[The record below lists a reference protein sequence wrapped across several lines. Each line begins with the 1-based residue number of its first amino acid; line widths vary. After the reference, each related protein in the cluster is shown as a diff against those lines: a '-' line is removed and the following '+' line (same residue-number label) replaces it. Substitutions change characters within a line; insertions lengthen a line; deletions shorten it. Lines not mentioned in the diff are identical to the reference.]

1 MPDVILTGLLA
12 GSALTATLKVASVMA
27 GFGLGVRL
35 LAAGGRTVD
44 ERDRVVLEAARRHRP
59 RSRRIG

>member
-1 MPDVILTGLLA
+1 MLDMILTGFLA
-12 GSALTATLKVASVMA
+12 GSPLVVTLKVAAVAA
-27 GFGLGVRL
+27 GFILGVRL

-59 RSRRIG
+59 LGR

>member
-1 MPDVILTGLLA
+1 MLDMILTGFLA
-12 GSALTATLKVASVMA
+12 GSPLAVTLKVAVVAA

-59 RSRRIG
+59 LS

>member
-1 MPDVILTGLLA
+1 MLDMILTGFLA
-12 GSALTATLKVASVMA
+12 GSPLVVTLKVAAVAA
-27 GFGLGVRL
+27 GFILGVRL

-59 RSRRIG
+59 LS

>member
-1 MPDVILTGLLA
+1 MLDAILTGFLA
-12 GSALTATLKVASVMA
+12 GSALTVTLKVAAVVI

-44 ERDRVVLEAARRHRP
+44 ERDRVVLQAARRHRP
-59 RSRRIG
+59 QN

>member
-1 MPDVILTGLLA
+1 MLDAILTGFLA
-12 GSALTATLKVASVMA
+12 GSALVVTLKVAAVVI

-44 ERDRVVLEAARRHRP
+44 ERERVVLDAVRRHRP
-59 RSRRIG
+59 KTS